1 MTAAGHHRM
10 RARAGQ
16 SGFVLALVLWLLAA
30 IAIVAGLLTLW
41 ALDQVA
47 DAQRDRAG
55 AEQQLAMLGTRE
67 TLIYLAATRD
77 KTVAGLPVEALG
89 EEQRALRSLEEFGAF
104 SRDPIGGELP
114 LDGSVHAGLGQT
126 RFAVQDESGLM
137 SVSWPSPAYLDRLL
151 AAWQVDEGE
160 APRLRDALLDYIDH
174 DDLRHLNGAE
184 ARDYERADRP
194 PPPNRRLLAPVELDR
209 VLGWDERSGLR
220 HEVASDQ
227 ATTFYAGPLN
237 LNTAP
242 TDILPLVLPGCPAT
256 CEILRERRRES
267 PLRSSSEVQ
276 ALLGVVLPGDPVAD
290 YRYAPSDELR
300 LTLWGDSGAAW
311 RIHVRLTPMADGQAP
326 WVFLAAYQVTR
337 PDTDDPPRT
346 IDHALFADAAT
357 GRP

>member
-1 MTAAGHHRM
+1 M
-10 RARAGQ
+10 ARPRGTGQ
-16 SGFVLALVLWLLAA
+16 AGFVLALVLWLLAA
-30 IAIVAGLLTLW
+30 IAIIAGLLTIW

-55 AEQQLAMLGTRE
+55 VEQRLAMFGTRE
-67 TLIYLAATRD
+67 TILYLAATRD
-77 KTVAGLPVEALG
+77 KTVAGLPIEALS

-104 SRDPIGGELP
+104 SRDAIGGELP
-114 LDGSVHAGLGQT
+114 LDGSVHAGLGGAH
-126 RFAVQDESGLM
+126 FAVQDESGLL
-137 SVSWPSPAYLDRLL
+137 SVAWPTPDYLDRLL
-151 AAWQVDEGE
+151 AAWQVGEGE
-160 APRLRDALLDYIDH
+160 APLLRDALLDYIDH

-184 ARDYERADRP
+184 ARDYERANQP

-209 VLGWDERSGLR
+209 VLGWGDHSGLR
-220 HEVASDQ
+220 HEVVSEQ
-227 ATTFYAGPLN
+227 TTTFYAGPLN

-242 TDILPLVLPGCPAT
+242 PEVLSLVLPGCPET
-256 CEILRERRRES
+256 CDVLLDHRREA
-267 PLRSSSEVQ
+267 PLRSGREVQ
-276 ALLGVVLPGDPVAD
+276 AMLGIVLPGDPMSD

-337 PDTDDPPRT
+337 PDTDDPSRT
-346 IDHALFADAAT
+346 IDHALFADEAT

>member
-1 MTAAGHHRM
+1 MTATAGQR
-10 RARAGQ
+10 RPRAGQ
-16 SGFVLALVLWLLAA
+16 GGFVLALVLWLLAA

-41 ALDQVA
+41 ALDQVT
-47 DAQRDRAG
+47 DAQSDRLG
-55 AEQQLAMLGTRE
+55 TEQRLAMLGTRD

-77 KTVAGLPVEALG
+77 KTVAGLPVEALN
-89 EEQRALRSLEEFGAF
+89 EEQRALLSLEEFGAF
-104 SRDPIGGELP
+104 SRDAIGGELP
-114 LDGSVHAGLGQT
+114 LDGSVHEGLQGI
-126 RFAVQDESGLM
+126 RFAVQDEAGLL
-137 SVSWPSPAYLDRLL
+137 SVAWPSAAYLDRLL

-184 ARDYERADRP
+184 DRDYERADRS
-194 PPPNRRLLAPVELDR
+194 PPPNRRLLAPVELER
-209 VLGWDERSGLR
+209 VLGWDERSGLG
-220 HEVASDQ
+220 HDVASEQ
-227 ATTFYAGPLN
+227 ATTYYAGPLN

-242 TDILPLVLPGCPAT
+242 PGILSLVIPGCPAT
-256 CEILRERRRES
+256 CEILLESRRET

-276 ALLGVVLPGDPVAD
+276 ALLGVVLPGDPLTD

-311 RIHVRLTPMADGQAP
+311 RIHIRLTPMANGQAP

-337 PDTDDPPRT
+337 PETDDPPRT
-346 IDHALFADAAT
+346 IDHALFADQAT